1 MDLHLEGKTALVGG
15 GSKGLGY
22 ASALHLAKE
31 GVRVAICARN
41 LPDLE
46 KAAKQIESETSTPV
60 VTIAFDLAKTEKL
73 KSEVVDVALE
83 TLGSVDILVV
93 NSGGPKAGEFKELE
107 MEDWDA
113 AYRSVFLYVRELYR
127 HITPHMKEQKWG
139 RIINIS
145 SLSVRETTP
154 SLILSNVYRSGVL
167 SLAKSISRDLIAS
180 NITINSLM
188 PGAFLT
194 DRAQSLMETAATRT
208 GKTVEQVTQES
219 VRSLPLGR
227 FQAPDELGA
236 VVTFLASELAGGITG
251 VAIPID
257 GGISTGIY

>member
-22 ASALHLAKE
+22 ASALRLAKE

-46 KAAKQIESETSTPV
+46 RAAAKIESETSTPV

-73 KSEVVDVALE
+73 KEEVVDVALE

-93 NSGGPKAGEFKELE
+93 NSGGPKAGNFNELN
-107 MEDWDA
+107 MEDWDD
-113 AYRSVFLYVRELYR
+113 AYRSVFLYVRDLYY
-127 HITPHMKEQKWG
+127 HIIPHMKDQRWG

-154 SLILSNVYRSGVL
+154 SLILSNIYRSGVL

-180 NITINSLM
+180 NITINSVM

-194 DRAQSLMETAATRT
+194 DRAKSLLTNAATRA
-208 GKTVEQVTQES
+208 GKTVEEVTEES
-219 VRSLPLGR
+219 IKSLPLGR

-236 VVTFLASELAGGITG
+236 VVTFLASELARGVTG
-251 VAIPID
+251 VVIPID
-257 GGISTGIY
+257 GGISKGIY